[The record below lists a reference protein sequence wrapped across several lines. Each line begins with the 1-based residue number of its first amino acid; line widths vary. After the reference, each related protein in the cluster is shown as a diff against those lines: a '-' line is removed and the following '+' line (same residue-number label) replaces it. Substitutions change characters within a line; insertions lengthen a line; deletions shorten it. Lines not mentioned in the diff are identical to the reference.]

1 MSAGYGPVDRAEST
15 QTPEGSTRGRLR
27 YDDRI
32 DTDTDISTIEAVRI
46 LGRSLKL
53 LAAVRGLFT
62 AKVLLSAGM
71 VLPGLALPWVYKIVI
86 DNVVMQKPFGQTEVR
101 YPPFM
106 DPLIAYVE
114 GMAPMEIMLTLTI
127 MYVILLFVIGTRA
140 GETYAAL
147 SGGDSLTGAD
157 AATQAEGRISSGWSD
172 AGGIWGLLEFRIS
185 VRMTQRIANALRTRL
200 FDRLSRLPM
209 TTLDDQRIGDSV
221 YRVLYDSAMVPSL
234 CYDLTLLPF
243 FTLTAAVI
251 NMYLLQYSY
260 GTVSPEVVWVA
271 WAMLPIT
278 FLITFPASGVLRRV
292 NQAKRSAGS
301 ATTNA
306 MEETMGNI
314 TAVQSLGG
322 MQREKVRF
330 DKRSRESYRRER
342 IAILVGIAMF
352 VLGGIAAAIGAIH
365 VTFIVTDRIIEGGM
379 TPGDFGV
386 LFGIY
391 FSLVG
396 NAVEIGAFWIGL
408 QDRVAAI
415 RRVFFFIDYESD
427 DDREDGIALPPIRR
441 GVTLDDVTFTYP
453 DGREALRDVSLEMHV
468 GELVAVVGPTGA
480 GKTSLA
486 YLIPS
491 FLMPTNGRV
500 LIDGQDISK
509 VDMGSLRDQVAYV
522 FQEHL
527 LLSESIRENLLMAN
541 PTATEADIFSALEKS
556 GCMGFVGDLPD
567 GIDTAL
573 GRSGDTLSVGQQQ
586 RLSIARGLIR
596 NANVLILDEP
606 TAALDPTAEA
616 ALVSGLQE
624 AVKDRLIIIIAHRL
638 STIRSADRIIFLEAG
653 EVRDVGT
660 HDELMAIGGGPYRR
674 FVELQQA

>member
-1 MSAGYGPVDRAEST
+1 MSAGYGPVDRNAGV
-15 QTPEGSTRGRLR
+15 QTPEGSTQSPLR

-32 DTDTDISTIEAVRI
+32 DTETDISTIEAVAI

-53 LAAVRGLFT
+53 LTAVKGLFAT
-62 AKVLLSAGM
+62 KALLSTSM
-71 VLPGLALPWVYKIVI
+71 VLPGLIMPWLAKIVI
-86 DNVVMQKPFGQTEVR
+86 DNVVMQRPFGLTDVR
-101 YPPFM
+101 YPPFIS
-106 DPLIAYVE
+106 PLIAYLD
-114 GMAPMEIMLTLTI
+114 GMPPMEIMLTLTI
-127 MYVILLFVIGTRA
+127 VYVILLFVIGARA
-140 GETYAAL
+140 GETNVTL
-147 SGGDSLTGAD
+147 SGGDYATGAD
-157 AATQAEGRISSGWSD
+157 ATAQPDNRISGGYSA
-172 AGGIWGLLEFRIS
+172 AGGIWGFLEFRVD

-200 FDRLSRLPM
+200 FERLSRLPM

-234 CYDLTLLPF
+234 CYELTIWPF
-243 FTLTAAVI
+243 LAITGALI
-251 NMYLLQYSY
+251 NMVLLQYSY
-260 GTVSPEVVWVA
+260 GTVSPEVVWAA

-322 MQREKVRF
+322 MQREKERF
-330 DKRSRESYRRER
+330 DKRSRESYKRER
-342 IAILVGIAMF
+342 IATLVGIAMT
-352 VLGGIAAAIGAIH
+352 VLGGIAAAIGAVYVAI
-365 VTFIVTDRIIEGGM
+365 IITDRIIDGAM

-391 FSLVG
+391 FGLVG
-396 NAVEIGAFWIGL
+396 NAVGIGAFWISL
-408 QDRVAAI
+408 QDKVAAI
-415 RRVFFFIDYESD
+415 RRVFFFIDYASD
-427 DDREDGIALPPIRR
+427 DDRKGGIELPPIRR
-441 GVTLDDVTFTYP
+441 GVTFEDVSFTYP
-453 DGREALRDVSLEMHV
+453 DGRSALKDVSIEMRV
-468 GELVAVVGPTGA
+468 GKLVAIVGPSGA

-491 FLMPTNGRV
+491 FLMPTSGRV
-500 LIDGQDISK
+500 LIDGMDISK
-509 VDMGSLRDQVAYV
+509 VDLDSLRDQVAYV

-541 PTATEADIFSALEKS
+541 PSATDGDMRSALEKS
-556 GCMGFVGDLPD
+556 GCMDFIGELPD
-567 GIDTAL
+567 GIDTVL

-616 ALVSGLQE
+616 ALVGGLRE
-624 AVKDRLIIIIAHRL
+624 AVKGRLIVIIAHRL
-638 STIRSADRIIFLEAG
+638 STIRSADSIIFLEDG
-653 EVRDVGT
+653 QVKDVGT
-660 HDELMAIGGGPYRR
+660 HDELMAMAESPYRR
-674 FVELQQA
+674 FVMLQQA

>member
-1 MSAGYGPVDRAEST
+1 MSAGYGPVDGDSGEQS
-15 QTPEGSTRGRLR
+15 PEASAKSRLR

-32 DTDTDISTIEAVRI
+32 DTDTDISTIEAFGI
-46 LGRSLKL
+46 FARSLKL
-53 LAAVRGLFT
+53 LASVKGLFA
-62 AKVLLSAGM
+62 AKALLSTSL
-71 VLPGLALPWVYKIVI
+71 VLPGLIMPWLTKIVI
-86 DNVVMQKPFGQTEVR
+86 DNVVMQKPFGQTDIP
-101 YPPFM
+101 YPPFI
-106 DPLIAYVE
+106 DPLIGYLE
-114 GMAPMEIMLTLTI
+114 GMAPMEIMLTLTV

-140 GETYAAL
+140 GGTNATL
-147 SGGDSLTGAD
+147 SGGEAVTGAD
-157 AATQAEGRISSGWSD
+157 ATAQAENRISSGWSE
-172 AGGIWGLLEFRIS
+172 AGGIWGLLEFRVE

-200 FDRLSRLPM
+200 FERLSRLPM

-234 CYDLTLLPF
+234 CYDLTFWPF
-243 FTLTAAVI
+243 LTLAGALI

-260 GTVSPEVVWVA
+260 GTVSPEVVWAA

-278 FLITFPASGVLRRV
+278 FLITFPASGLLRRV
-292 NQAKRSAGS
+292 NQTKRSAGS

-322 MQREKVRF
+322 MQREKERF

-342 IAILVGIAMF
+342 IAMLLGIAMT
-352 VLGGIAAAIGAIH
+352 VLGGIAAVIGA
-365 VTFIVTDRIIEGGM
+365 VYVAFIVTDRIIDGGM

-391 FSLVG
+391 FGLVM
-396 NAVEIGAFWIGL
+396 NAVTIGAFWIGL

-427 DDREDGIALPPIRR
+427 DDRKGGIALPPIHR
-441 GVTLDDVTFTYP
+441 GVTFEDVNFTYP
-453 DGREALRDVSLEMHV
+453 DGRSALKDVNIEMPV
-468 GELVAVVGPTGA
+468 GKLVAIVGPTGA

-491 FLMPTNGRV
+491 FLLPSRGRV
-500 LIDGQDISK
+500 LIDGKDIRT
-509 VDMGSLRDQVAYV
+509 VDLDSLRDQVAYV

-527 LLSESIRENLLMAN
+527 LLSESIRENLLLAN
-541 PTATEADIFSALEKS
+541 PSATEADMHSALEKA
-556 GCMGFVGDLPD
+556 GCMDFIGRLPD
-567 GIDTAL
+567 GIDTVL

-596 NANVLILDEP
+596 DANVLILDEP

-616 ALVSGLQE
+616 ALVRGMLE
-624 AVKDRLIIIIAHRL
+624 AVKDRLIVIIAHRL
-638 STIRSADRIIFLEAG
+638 STIRSADSIIFLEDG
-653 EVRDVGT
+653 EVKDAGT
-660 HDELMAIGGGPYRR
+660 HDELMAAAESPYRR
-674 FVELQQA
+674 FVELQQT

>member
-1 MSAGYGPVDRAEST
+1 MSAGYGPVDRNAGV
-15 QTPEGSTRGRLR
+15 QTPEGSTQSPLR

-32 DTDTDISTIEAVRI
+32 DTETDISTIEAVAI

-53 LAAVRGLFT
+53 LTAVKGLFAT
-62 AKVLLSAGM
+62 KALLSTSM
-71 VLPGLALPWVYKIVI
+71 VLPGLIMPWLAKIVI
-86 DNVVMQKPFGQTEVR
+86 DNVVMQRPFGLTDVR
-101 YPPFM
+101 YPPFIS
-106 DPLIAYVE
+106 PLIAYLD
-114 GMAPMEIMLTLTI
+114 GMPPMEIMLTLTI
-127 MYVILLFVIGTRA
+127 VYVILLFVIGARA
-140 GETYAAL
+140 GETNVTL
-147 SGGDSLTGAD
+147 SGGDYATGAD
-157 AATQAEGRISSGWSD
+157 ATAQPDNRISGGYSA
-172 AGGIWGLLEFRIS
+172 AGGIWGFLEFRVD

-200 FDRLSRLPM
+200 FERLSRLPM

-234 CYDLTLLPF
+234 CYELTIWPF
-243 FTLTAAVI
+243 LAITGALI
-251 NMYLLQYSY
+251 NMVLLQYSY
-260 GTVSPEVVWVA
+260 GTVSPEVVWAA

-322 MQREKVRF
+322 MQREKERF
-330 DKRSRESYRRER
+330 DKRSRESYKRER
-342 IAILVGIAMF
+342 IATLVGIAMT
-352 VLGGIAAAIGAIH
+352 VLGGIAAAIGAVYVAI
-365 VTFIVTDRIIEGGM
+365 IITDRIIDGAM

-391 FSLVG
+391 FGLVG
-396 NAVEIGAFWIGL
+396 NAVGIGAFWISL
-408 QDRVAAI
+408 QDKVAAI
-415 RRVFFFIDYESD
+415 RRVFFFIDYASD
-427 DDREDGIALPPIRR
+427 DDRKGGIELPPIRR
-441 GVTLDDVTFTYP
+441 GVTFEDVSFTYP
-453 DGREALRDVSLEMHV
+453 DGRSALKDVSIEMRV
-468 GELVAVVGPTGA
+468 GKLVAIVGPSGA

-491 FLMPTNGRV
+491 FLMPTSGRV
-500 LIDGQDISK
+500 LIDGMDISK
-509 VDMGSLRDQVAYV
+509 VDLDSLRDQVAYV

-541 PTATEADIFSALEKS
+541 PSATDGGMRSALEKS
-556 GCMGFVGDLPD
+556 GCMDFIGELPD
-567 GIDTAL
+567 GIDTVL

-616 ALVSGLQE
+616 ALVGGLRE
-624 AVKDRLIIIIAHRL
+624 AVKGRLIVIIAHRL
-638 STIRSADRIIFLEAG
+638 STIRSADSIIFLEDG
-653 EVRDVGT
+653 QVKDVGT
-660 HDELMAIGGGPYRR
+660 HDELMAMAESPYRR
-674 FVELQQA
+674 FVMLQQA